1 ADILHADAEG
11 LTVIVLT
18 NQQRYYPLLA
28 RRVAD
33 FYLPPAPPPVVLADA
48 EPALTALMRTALA
61 EAAAGK
67 LDRSRYAA

>member
-1 ADILHADAEG
+1 MLKNGKPAAFGVGWTAGTWHGVKVVGHSGGPALADILHADAEG

-33 FYLPPAPPPVVLADA
+33 FYL
-48 EPALTALMRTALA
+48 
-61 EAAAGK
+61 
-67 LDRSRYAA
+67 